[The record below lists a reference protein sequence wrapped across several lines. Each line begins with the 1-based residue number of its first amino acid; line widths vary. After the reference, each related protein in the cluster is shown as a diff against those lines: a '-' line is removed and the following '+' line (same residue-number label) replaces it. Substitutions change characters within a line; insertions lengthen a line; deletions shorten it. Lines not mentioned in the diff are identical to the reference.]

1 MTHYDAGNYAGKH
14 QPGVTVDEKVT
25 AAIKRKIVNGELAC
39 AQASRIAG
47 SMKIDLKIVGT
58 ALDLMEV
65 RITKCQLG
73 LFGHEKGAK
82 LVKPAKIIKTD
93 MEEAIRSALVDGRLP
108 CAAAW
113 EIAAKFGVPKMRV
126 ASLCEA
132 LKIKI
137 ISCQLGAFK

>member
-1 MTHYDAGNYAGKH
+1 MTQKNAGHYAAKH
-14 QPGVTVDEKVT
+14 KPGLKVDEKVT
-25 AAIKRKIVNGELAC
+25 EAIKRKIVKGELAC
-39 AQASRIAG
+39 GQASRIAG

-73 LFGHEKGAK
+73 LFKHEKDGK
-82 LVKPAKIIKTD
+82 QVKAAKIIKTD
-93 MEEAIRSALVDGRLP
+93 MEDAIRSALVNDRLS
-108 CAAAW
+108 CEAAW
-113 EIAAKFGVPKMRV
+113 EIAARFGVPKMRV

-137 ISCQLGAFK
+137 KPCQLGAF